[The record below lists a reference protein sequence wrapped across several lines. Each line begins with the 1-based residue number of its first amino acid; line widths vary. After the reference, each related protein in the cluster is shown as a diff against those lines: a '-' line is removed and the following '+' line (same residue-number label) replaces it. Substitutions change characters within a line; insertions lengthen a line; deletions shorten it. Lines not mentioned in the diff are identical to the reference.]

1 MFGSSFS
8 NALKQ
13 LKCGMSTLLRS
24 HDRTYGSSPLMP
36 HEPLQEQVWGH
47 SHRSES
53 PKSYDPKQGPG
64 LPQDLSFQSAVPVQ
78 GYVNTQVHTEK
89 WK

>member
-1 MFGSSFS
+1 MWDEHI
-8 NALKQ
+8 ALD
-13 LKCGMSTLLRS
+13 RS

-36 HEPLQEQVWGH
+36 LHDPVQEQVWGH

-53 PKSYDPKQGPG
+53 PKSHDPKQGPE
-64 LPQDLSFQSAVPVQ
+64 LPQDLSFQSAVPAC
-78 GYVNTQVHTEK
+78 GYVNAQVHTEK